1 MISQGR
7 FLQLQELFFK
17 KVTLC
22 CNPSTVTFK
31 FIKITSTGKYTD
43 FTGDSQREVEK
54 YVVLKCFYMRN
65 ISDKQREKFGVKEEV
80 TDIVYISPI
89 ELKNKYG
96 SMTFPDYV
104 RKSYSQIAVE
114 FLGKHYEIDSIRDL
128 EPMHN
133 GKEYICL
140 AYQVNLRATT
150 GNNNFD

>member
-1 MISQGR
+1 
-7 FLQLQELFFK
+7 
-17 KVTLC
+17 
-22 CNPSTVTFK
+22 
-31 FIKITSTGKYTD
+31 
-43 FTGDSQREVEK
+43 
-54 YVVLKCFYMRN
+54 MRN

-114 FLGKHYEIDSIRDL
+114 FLGKHYEIESIRDL